1 VGNIELRFFSTL
13 QDLMREKGFSFP
25 SYLEVGQGITI
36 SDLLQR
42 LGLQTLQVEAV
53 MVNGKVEDS
62 GKLVSAG
69 DRVALI
75 PPGTPGPYR
84 VMLGIRGKLESNV
97 SS

>member
-1 VGNIELRFFSTL
+1 MGNIELRFFSTL